1 MFIRKGE
8 RMKKN
13 KKRNFLFLV
22 LVLLIC
28 ICIPVQAGAKVKLNK
43 KSVSVLVSKS
53 VTLKMQG
60 TKKKVKWKSSNAKI
74 AKVNSY
80 GKVTGKKNGK
90 VTIIATV
97 GKKKYSC
104 RVTVKTGLDKR
115 TCTLTRGETTKIKLC
130 GTSVKGVKS
139 SNKAIVTV
147 NKKGKVT
154 AKKKGFATITF
165 TGNNKKK
172 YKCKV
177 IVKDK
182 KSAVVTTAP
191 VIYYTVSFDSMGGSS
206 ISSCT
211 VQSGGTVSQPDTPMR
226 YNYNFA
232 GWYLDT
238 EYTQK
243 YDFSTP
249 VKADIRL
256 YAKWN
261 RQSADNLEDDV
272 IDRGDIEHLHEDGK
286 IDVIYD
292 DNGGVSMIDGDF
304 SETPV
309 YNASDAAELLN
320 RSSQLFGE
328 DFYAG
333 TNQISVQTVHTAGEP
348 SETFYRYEPTVDG
361 VPVLGNQIILTTNED
376 GTVNG
381 LHSTYQDKIENIYVD
396 ADIDAETA
404 KNAAISDLLS
414 KDEVQ
419 TYLNKLAEVTE
430 KDFDTVKEA
439 FVETL
444 SVNTELAVDALD
456 QNSKPRLA
464 YVVRIAQVISAGD
477 DDADEEL
484 EDLQKQDGEIN
495 AVENQEM
502 TEDQDVQISEEA
514 ADEFAD
520 DAVVQD
526 SSTEENI
533 PNETEISLTEEQE
546 ADWADNTTEDANSEE
561 TVDEILLTEE
571 QKAELSDDTTEDE
584 SSEETAVDIQQE
596 DETKNSAEEAETD
609 NNDAF
614 TEAAEVF
621 DDADFSEFA
630 DNDGSEVF
638 DDGTESDSSSLA
650 VIIDFTY
657 YIYAEDDDTNSA
669 GDIYRITDNSDG
681 GSDWEN
687 ISYATLDAR
696 GIQRS
701 INGQLKNNTFR
712 FCDTGR
718 NLNTYKAY
726 YNFNLWRP
734 EWKLPGKMAKA
745 GKKIFSNEMD
755 FDKTAVSVHANMAA
769 VYDYYKNVLG
779 RNSFDNAGAQVK
791 VSYGYGLFYK
801 NACWNRTLQQIAFG
815 DSGGFTKALDVAGH
829 EFTHAVINHVVGDGA
844 NISLTQGESGAL
856 NEAYADIL
864 GNLIE
869 GKSNKGRWQIAEDSD
884 GTLRDMSNPSEY
896 NQPENYKNRY
906 VGKDDDGGVHINC
919 GIFNFAAYK
928 MMSDGRC
935 SGISNTTWA
944 KVFYRSLYRL
954 STNARFLNARGAIL
968 CEAKKC
974 GFSQEKLQAVKDAF
988 DAVGITES
996 DSVRIV
1002 LTWGENPSD
1011 LDSHLVGPGVNGGR
1025 FHIYYSDRSYYQDGS
1040 YDSDDSKYAADLDY
1054 DDTTSYGPEVTTIY
1068 KLTPG
1073 DYYFYVHDYT
1083 NGYDSTSTEMGM
1095 SGATVKI
1102 FRGSAKK
1109 PFSVYSIG
1117 AGEHGT
1123 IWNVCKISIDSSGNV
1138 EVTPINTYG
1147 SEEIY
1152 D

>member
-1 MFIRKGE
+1 
-8 RMKKN
+8 MKKN

-74 AKVNSY
+74 AKVNSS

-90 VTIIATV
+90 VTITATV

-104 RVTVKTGLDKR
+104 KVTVKTGLDKR

-139 SNKAIVTV
+139 SNKAVVTV
-147 NKKGKVT
+147 NKKGKIT
-154 AKKKGFATITF
+154 AKKKGSATITF

-206 ISSCT
+206 ISSCA

-226 YNYNFA
+226 YDYDFA

-249 VKADIRL
+249 VKADITL

-309 YNASDAAELLN
+309 YNASDAADLLN

-328 DFYAG
+328 DFDAG
-333 TNQISVQTVHTAGEP
+333 TNQISVQTVNTAGET
-348 SETFYRYEPTVDG
+348 SETFYRYEPTVNG

-381 LHSTYQDKIENIYVD
+381 LHSTYQDKIENIYVS

-414 KDEVQ
+414 RDEVQ
-419 TYLNKLAEVTE
+419 TYLSKLAEVTE

-484 EDLQKQDGEIN
+484 EDPQKQDGEIN

-502 TEDQDVQISEEA
+502 TEDPDVQISEEA

-561 TVDEILLTEE
+561 AVDEISLTEE

-584 SSEETAVDIQQE
+584 SLEETAVDIQQE

-657 YIYAEDDDTNSA
+657 YIDAEDDNTHSA
-669 GDIYRITDNSDG
+669 GEIYRITDNREG

-687 ISYATLDAR
+687 ISYATLDAK
-696 GIQRS
+696 GTQRN

-726 YNFNLWRP
+726 YSLWSS

-745 GKKIFSNEMD
+745 GKKIFSDDLD
-755 FDKTAVSVHANMAA
+755 FDKTAVSVHANMEA
-769 VYDYYKNVLG
+769 VYDYYQNVLG

-791 VSYGYGLFYK
+791 VSYGYGLNYK
-801 NACWNRTLQQIAFG
+801 NAYWSSSIQQMVFG
-815 DSGGFTKALDVAGH
+815 GGGGYTKALDVAGH
-829 EFTHAVINHVVGDGA
+829 EFTHAVINYVVGDGVHTL
-844 NISLTQGESGAL
+844 SYQGESGAL

-884 GTLRDMSNPSEY
+884 GTIRDMSNPSAY
-896 NQPENYKNRY
+896 DQPENYKNRY
-906 VGKDDDGGVHINC
+906 AGSNDNGGVHTNS

-954 STNARFLNARGAIL
+954 STNASFLDARGAIL

-974 GFSQEKLQAVKDAF
+974 GFSQEQLQAVKDAF